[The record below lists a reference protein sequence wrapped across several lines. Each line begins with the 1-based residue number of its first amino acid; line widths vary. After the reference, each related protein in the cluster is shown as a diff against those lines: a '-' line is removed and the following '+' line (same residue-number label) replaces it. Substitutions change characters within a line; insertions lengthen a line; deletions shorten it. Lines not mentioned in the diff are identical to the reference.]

1 MSPLDHPS
9 TPTHA
14 RRAHPVVAATLAATM
29 PLLAACASSTS
40 SSSTTS
46 ARPPSTVPGATTTT
60 GPPTTLPANAVL
72 GPPGGHFTVAFPSG
86 PVPGTLPSTSSSQ
99 CPHTTSVHTYA
110 VSKTPNVLSSGAQP
124 SIPTYAVLVAL
135 FPDAASASTCFKA
148 STSQLHNPK
157 QVTVGGATGIEAL
170 SQVGASGSA
179 TAITAAVLAV
189 VKGNAMYV
197 VDAAT
202 ADAATAT
209 RFLSSFSPHS

>member
-1 MSPLDHPS
+1 MSPLDQPS
-9 TPTHA
+9 TPTRA
-14 RRAHPVVAATLAATM
+14 RRVRPAVAAALAGTVV
-29 PLLAACASSTS
+29 LLAACASNTS

-46 ARPPSTVPGATTTT
+46 PRPPSTVPGTTTTT

-86 PVPGTLPSTSSSQ
+86 PVPGTLPSSPSSQ

-135 FPDAASASTCFKA
+135 FPDAASASACFTA

-170 SQVGASGSA
+170 SQVGTAGSA
-179 TAITAAVLAV
+179 TAFTAAVLAL
-189 VKGNAMYV
+189 VKGNVMYV
-197 VDAAT
+197 VDATTTDAT
-202 ADAATAT
+202 TAT
-209 RFLSSFSPHS
+209 QFLSSFSPHS